1 MQKYH
6 ARGNGLGCA
15 IKRGSTW
22 TAVVTDGFILKNGK
36 LVQKR
41 KWVGGFSTKT
51 AALSYSATYASNKSE
66 KKLPSVVDYWNFWE
80 KGEYLSLS
88 KSKQTAYRI
97 AWNKLEC
104 LALIPMNELTINI
117 IQECIDDKAPTY
129 YPAKD
134 MKTVLSH
141 LFDLAV
147 AEGNARTNLTQYLH
161 LPPLNEKEAEPFTEE
176 ELKKLWKAYGNGD
189 RIIGCALVMI
199 YTGMMPGE
207 LFKLKKD
214 MVNWDKREISGNAL
228 KTDVRKKTPMVFPE
242 ILEPVLRDLIA
253 TSESKQ
259 DYVVGMNRWTFY
271 DEYHKS
277 IVAAG
282 VRDLN
287 PYSCRHTTATALA
300 LGNIAPSVIQKIMR
314 HSKFS
319 TTQRYIH
326 PDMTAAHAAIGAIG

>member
-1 MQKYH
+1 MQKH
-6 ARGNGLGCA
+6 HVRGNGLGCA
-15 IKRGSTW
+15 IKRGTTW
-22 TAVVTDGFILKNGK
+22 TAVVTDGMVLKNDK

-51 AALSYSATYASNKSE
+51 AALSYAAAYSEE
-66 KKLPSVVDYWNFWE
+66 KKKKKCPSVLDYWNLW
-80 KGEYLSLS
+80 KRGEYLSLS
-88 KSKQTAYRI
+88 NSKQSAYRT
-97 AWNKLEC
+97 AWNKLSD
-104 LALIPMNELTINI
+104 LATLPISDLTLNI

-147 AEGNARTNLTQYLH
+147 AEGNARINLTPYIH
-161 LPPLNEKEAEPFTEE
+161 LPPLDEKETEPFTEE
-176 ELKKLWKAYGNGD
+176 ELKKLWEAYGNGD
-189 RIIGCALVMI
+189 RIVGCALVMV

-207 LFKLKKD
+207 LFKLKSD
-214 MVNWDKREISGNAL
+214 MIDWKNREIFGNAL
-228 KTDVRKKTPMVFPE
+228 KTEVRKKTPMVFPE
-242 ILEPVLRDLIA
+242 ILEPVLKDLIA
-253 TSESKQ
+253 TSKSTK
-259 DYVVGMNRWTFY
+259 DYVVGINRWTFY

-277 IVAAG
+277 MVAAG

-314 HSKFS
+314 HAKFS

-326 PDMTAAHAAIGAIG
+326 PDMMDAHAAIGIIG